1 MSAIEIPNKASF
13 KIGEVAELLSLEA
26 YVLRYW
32 ETEFDQL
39 KPRKT
44 RTGQRAYARKDV
56 ELLLEIKRLLYEE
69 MYTIAGARKQLEAS
83 RKKSVQPGV
92 AVSAQE
98 DSQLVGE
105 LSGLRTRARELE
117 MANQQLQSSLDV
129 AKSQLVH
136 SNGRA
141 EEVRAELV
149 TVRAEGER
157 AQLTIMDQREEIE
170 ALQARVQEL
179 EHIDE
184 TLLFLPNAND
194 ESTRLQAEVDG
205 LQAEVGALQARIFEL
220 EAIAADSRESDALRI
235 ENETLRERVASLE
248 AELAGVLQNQVARQQ
263 ARRSALSLVRR
274 ELEQLNRLAVG

>member
-149 TVRAEGER
+149 AVRAEGER

-205 LQAEVGALQARIFEL
+205 LQAEVGALRARIFEL
-220 EAIAADSRESDALRI
+220 EAMAADSSESDALRI